1 MHEHRFDP
9 VVTEAVAD
17 IVRDWPAV
25 HRGKIFG
32 HPGFFAGRKLFA
44 LIDGRAVGL
53 LHLSDDARATLT
65 RDFDAGPFLI
75 QGSPTRGW
83 ILVPALEVDTVL
95 ALGPWLHDAYE
106 AALEIAERG

>member
-9 VVTEAVAD
+9 EVTEAVTD
-17 IVRDWPAV
+17 IVRDWPSV
-25 HRGKIFG
+25 NRGKIFG

-44 LIDGRAVGL
+44 LIDGRGVGL
-53 LHLSDDARATLT
+53 LHLSEDARATLT
-65 RDFDAGPFLI
+65 RDFGAGPFMI

-83 ILVPALEVDTVL
+83 ILVPTPEVETVL

-106 AALEIAERG
+106 AALEIAEQG